1 MMRDLGHHAVVAILV
16 LAGVCTTTHAADKLF
31 SAPAGMKLVYSHD
44 FQDRQS
50 DLYQPT
56 DPTAW
61 KLSQQDEQISIALVK
76 RNSDFKPPHR
86 SPLNRNLIQ
95 DLKLKSFVMDIR
107 MQSTIPDYPH
117 RDLCLFFGYQ
127 DDAHLYYV
135 HFGKRMDDHANQ
147 IFIVNDAPRTKI
159 STSTTEGIPWTD
171 EWHQARIERLAESG
185 EIRVYFDDLTKPVMT
200 AKDTTFA
207 EGLVGFGSFD
217 DTGNFDDIR
226 IYVPQP

>member
-1 MMRDLGHHAVVAILV
+1 MVQMNERYAMLAIFV
-16 LAGVCTTTHAADKLF
+16 LMAGFARTQADDRLF
-31 SAPAGMKLVYSHD
+31 PAPEGMQLAYSHD
-44 FQDRQS
+44 FQDQQAERY
-50 DLYQPT
+50 LPT
-56 DPTAW
+56 DRTAW
-61 KLSQQDEQISIALVK
+61 KLLQQGEQTSIALVK
-76 RNSDFKPPHR
+76 RNSDFRPPHR

-95 DLKLKSFVMDIR
+95 DLKLRSFVMDIR
-107 MQSTIPDYPH
+107 MQSTIPDYAH

-147 IFIVNDAPRTKI
+147 IFIVNDAARIKI
-159 STSTTEGIPWTD
+159 STTTTDGIPWTD
-171 EWHQARIERLAESG
+171 DWHQARIERLAETG
-185 EIRVYFDDLTKPVMT
+185 EIRVFFDDLTKPVMT